1 MKSRRNKDIQ
11 PRSSKLR
18 LIDVWKKNGRWDEE
32 EAMFDNIKNVC
43 FQIEERWYA
52 DSEQDK

>member
-18 LIDVWKKNGRWDEE
+18 LIDVWKKNGRCDEE